1 MDRLVMDAALQVKRF
16 CPISLLMLWPML
28 GWRNFCRYDRW
39 INAPFC
45 SCKST
50 HFGRDTDVK
59 ASWCYYFSEV
69 LKPLR
74 ASCALI
80 FFLEIFFFSVSPS
93 RTNKIMPFHNKP
105 PPVFWS
111 PDFVWQ
117 NLALL
122 IDHHDEQEDGG
133 QRRPDS
139 LVVPISGQ
147 LDCVETEEV
156 INVELGQ

>member
-1 MDRLVMDAALQVKRF
+1 
-16 CPISLLMLWPML
+16 
-28 GWRNFCRYDRW
+28 
-39 INAPFC
+39 
-45 SCKST
+45 
-50 HFGRDTDVK
+50 
-59 ASWCYYFSEV
+59 
-69 LKPLR
+69 
-74 ASCALI
+74 
-80 FFLEIFFFSVSPS
+80 
-93 RTNKIMPFHNKP
+93 MPFHNKP